1 LFDKK
6 NPLVSR
12 VFVNRMWQMQFGR
25 GIAETS
31 DDFGVQGSRPTNPE
45 LLDWL
50 AVDFMESGWD
60 IKRLNKTIVMSATYR
75 QASDVSDEL
84 LQKDPRNM
92 LLARGPRL
100 RMSAE
105 QIRDNALAVS
115 GLLVRT
121 VGGQSVHPY
130 QPDGVW
136 VAGVT
141 QYTYPK
147 PEEISPDEQ
156 HRRSLYTFIKRNTP
170 PPSMSVFDFSERHAT
185 LARRLTSNTPLQAL
199 VLLNDPQ
206 YVEAYRVLATHVL
219 KQNAGPAGD
228 QIDLLFRLATRR
240 LPGEKEKAVFAQYYE
255 SEIARFSVEKEK
267 AAAVVHIGV
276 TPVDDS
282 VDLTK
287 LAALTNVAAAVM
299 NTPDAYSIH

>member
-1 LFDKK
+1 
-6 NPLVSR
+6 V
-12 VFVNRMWQMQFGR
+12 
-25 GIAETS
+25 ETS
-31 DDFGVQGSRPTNPE
+31 EDFGIQGSRPSNPE

-60 IKRLNKTIVMSATYR
+60 IKRLNKMIVMSATYR
-75 QASDVSDEL
+75 QSSNEPDEL
-84 LQKDPRNM
+84 LKKDPHNT
-92 LLARGPRL
+92 LLARGPRM

-105 QIRDNALAVS
+105 QIRDNVLALS

-121 VGGQSVHPY
+121 IGGPSVHPY

-141 QYTYPK
+141 QYTYPR
-147 PEEISPDEQ
+147 PEELSPDEQ
-156 HRRSLYTFIKRNTP
+156 HRRSLYSFIKRNTP

-199 VLLNDPQ
+199 VLLDDPQ
-206 YVEAYRVLATHVL
+206 YVEAYRVLATRVL
-219 KQNAGPAGD
+219 KEKTTPAE
-228 QIDLLFRLATRR
+228 QIDLIFRLATRR
-240 LPGEKEKAVFAQYYE
+240 LPMKEEKALFAQYYE
-255 SEIARFSVEKEK
+255 SEMARFSTEEKK
-267 AAAVVHIGV
+267 AAEVVHIGV
-276 TPVDDS
+276 TPVDGS
-282 VDLTK
+282 VDVAR